1 MLCYYEGKGVYGMK
15 RWGLSILII
24 LLMVSLSS
32 CTRLP
37 FSKEPPAQ
45 PVLSQP
51 PASQPAIPSE
61 PTANPLPPE
70 PPQVDAPINPGPVGS
85 SPGYDWYFRRN
96 SQHTTPGAPAEAG
109 TWLSQYRGFYVLP
122 NNSNRVY
129 LTFDC
134 GYELGYTSAILDTL
148 KQHDVKAAFFITGQ
162 YIKTRPDLVLRMHQE
177 GHLVCNHTWNHPDM
191 STLSATQIE
200 QELRQL
206 EEAYRKLT
214 GSSLDP
220 YLRPPMGR
228 YSEYSLAQTSRLGYS
243 TVFWSLAFKDWDPN
257 QQPGAEVSYREVMN
271 NIHPGAVILLHAV
284 SKSNT
289 EALDKILT
297 DLKAQGYVPA
307 LFP

>member
-1 MLCYYEGKGVYGMK
+1 M
-15 RWGLSILII
+15 
-24 LLMVSLSS
+24 
-32 CTRLP
+32 
-37 FSKEPPAQ
+37 
-45 PVLSQP
+45 
-51 PASQPAIPSE
+51 
-61 PTANPLPPE
+61 
-70 PPQVDAPINPGPVGS
+70 
-85 SPGYDWYFRRN
+85 
-96 SQHTTPGAPAEAG
+96 
-109 TWLSQYRGFYVLP
+109 LP
-122 NNSNRVY
+122 NNSHKIY

-191 STLSATQIE
+191 STLSQSQIE
-200 QELRQL
+200 QELGQL